1 MKFKN
6 NFSFRKILDSKR
18 IVSVISLVLAFAFWL
33 IIAMS
38 ETPTINSVVNNIPF
52 TLETEGTV
60 VSELGLDEIS
70 GVTEQTVSV
79 RVTGPAYVLNQIS
92 EADIA
97 VTASLSEVTKP
108 GEYQLELT
116 ASKKSFASEYT
127 ISEIVPAFITARFD
141 YIDTKQF
148 TITPKITGVI
158 AVDGLEKGDPV
169 VADVGSD
176 TITVKGPRSEIQKIA
191 SVVALAEVNE
201 VLGETK
207 TYDANIILYD
217 ENNNE
222 LNRDKYTISTSTVK
236 ISQPILKSKTVP
248 IRATFINAP
257 AAYLANPVKTVLSI
271 NEINIAGPAESIDNI
286 NYIELSPIN
295 YNQISKSNNTFE
307 IKLALPA
314 GVKSV
319 DSVETVN
326 VKVDLSSFSEKR
338 FTISKIVASGNKNNF
353 SVELK
358 SAIQNVKIC
367 GPSNIIN
374 SISANDLYAEVD
386 MTDKNK
392 GDYIVTVNIKSAK
405 HQNIWQVGTYQATIK
420 VK

>member
-1 MKFKN
+1 MKFKT
-6 NFSFRKILDSKR
+6 NFSFRKILNSKKT
-18 IVSVISLVLAFAFWL
+18 ISLISLVLAFAFWVA
-33 IIAMS
+33 ISMS

-52 TLETEGTV
+52 TLETDGTV

-79 RVTGPAYVLNQIS
+79 RITGPSYVLNQINES
-92 EADIA
+92 DIS

-116 ASKKSFASEYT
+116 ANKKSFASEYT
-127 ISEIVPAFITARFD
+127 ITEIVPAYITAKFD

-148 TITPKITGVI
+148 TIIPKITGVI

-169 VADVGSD
+169 VADLGSD
-176 TITVKGPRSEIQKIA
+176 TITVKGPRSEIQKIG

-207 TYDANIILYD
+207 TYDGKVILYD
-217 ENNNE
+217 ENSKE
-222 LNRDKYTISTSTVK
+222 LNKDKYTISASSVK

-248 IRATFINAP
+248 LRPTFINVP
-257 AAYLANPVKTVLSI
+257 NGYLATPLKTNLSI
-271 NEINIAGPAESIDNI
+271 DEINIAGPAESIDDI
-286 NYIELSPIN
+286 SYIELPPIN
-295 YNQISKSNNTFE
+295 FNQISKSNNSFDV
-307 IKLALPA
+307 KVVLPG

-319 DSVETVN
+319 DSIDTVS
-326 VKVDLSSFSEKR
+326 VKVNLSSFSEKR
-338 FTISKIVASGNKNNF
+338 FTINKIIAMGNSGTN

-358 SAIQNVKIC
+358 NAIKNVKIC
-367 GPSNIIN
+367 GPSSVIN

-386 MTDKNK
+386 MTDKTK
-392 GDYIVTVNIKSAK
+392 GDYIVTVNIKSEK
-405 HQNIWQVGTYQATIK
+405 YQNIWQVGTYQATIK